1 MIEVDTTPRN
11 ILIALRT
18 LAKDWVSSIVTNIC
32 SIITLLKIVSKIYY
46 LIAKIII
53 IFEQAIFLSM
63 KLS

>member
-32 SIITLLKIVSKIYY
+32 SIITLLKIISKNI
-46 LIAKIII
+46 
-53 IFEQAIFLSM
+53 LSHC
-63 KLS
+63 KNNYNI